1 MAAKKRTKTTE
12 SDNRSEAEKR
22 DEQRKQ
28 FVAQKKAQGVST
40 KEANTQF
47 YVQTRVK
54 EIKATGGTVDAAKR
68 QQLRQNYASGQVKR
82 AGFGVTPA
90 SGKPKPV
97 TNTATKPVTNTP
109 PKPEPKKNT
118 NPTTSTR
125 VQSVPDR
132 MANPRKNQTMADR
145 PNGRPRVQTV
155 PDRTSLRDRAISALN
170 AKHGVGDSK
179 FFWSPDTRVAIGG
192 NSNILGKHGAKA
204 FVDRDLKNMGF
215 QPFYNKPKKK
225 K

>member
-12 SDNRSEAEKR
+12 TDNRSEADKR

-28 FVAQKKAQGVST
+28 FVVQKRAQGVSV

-47 YVQTRVK
+47 YVQTRAKELAAKGVK
-54 EIKATGGTVDAAKR
+54 VDAAKR
-68 QQLRQNYASGQVKR
+68 KELRQNYESGNVRR
-82 AGFGVTPA
+82 AGFGVTPVTGGKTGGG
-90 SGKPKPV
+90 GKPAK
-97 TNTATKPVTNTP
+97 
-109 PKPEPKKNT
+109 
-118 NPTTSTR
+118 TR
-125 VQSVPDR
+125 VQAVPDR

-145 PNGRPRVQTV
+145 PNGRPRIQTI

-170 AKHGVGDSK
+170 AKHGVGDSR